1 MTILSERRLNLSQA
15 ARKLSVNPSTAW
27 RFALHGVRDVKL
39 ETFSVGVKRFT
50 TEESITRFIEACTTA
65 AAGEQPASQ
74 ARTPKQRGRDAES
87 ANRQLERAG
96 I

>member
-15 ARKLSVNPSTAW
+15 ARKLGVNPSTAW
-27 RFALHGVRDVKL
+27 RFALHGVRGVQL

-65 AAGEQPASQ
+65 AAGEQPTSQ
-74 ARTPKQRGRDAES
+74 VRTPKQRERDIEQAEREL
-87 ANRQLERAG
+87 ARAG